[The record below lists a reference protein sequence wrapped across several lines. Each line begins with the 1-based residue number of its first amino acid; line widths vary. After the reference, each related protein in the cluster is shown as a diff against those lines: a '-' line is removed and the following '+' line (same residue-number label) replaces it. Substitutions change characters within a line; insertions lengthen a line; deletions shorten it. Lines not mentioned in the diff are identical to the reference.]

1 MTKDEAHSSSALEGG
16 ITNKA
21 YLPNQGEKKEEN
33 EEGNG
38 KRQEGWQ
45 KTFFNHLSNR

>member
-1 MTKDEAHSSSALEGG
+1 MTKDEAHSSSASEGG

-21 YLPNQGEKKEEN
+21 YLPNPGEKKEEN

-38 KRQEGWQ
+38 KGQEGWQ
-45 KTFFNHLSNR
+45 KTFFNHLAHR

>member
-1 MTKDEAHSSSALEGG
+1 MSKDEAHSSSASEGG

-21 YLPNQGEKKEEN
+21 YLPHQGEKKDEN

-38 KRQEGWQ
+38 KGQEGWQ
-45 KTFFNHLSNR
+45 KTFFNHLSHR